1 MPHSLHH
8 PRQEARSSPQ
18 APAPAPRPSR
28 APKPET
34 PARVV
39 GRPLRVWIEDHH
51 DPDRIDHVLAE
62 IDTGDQTRLLPFVLS
77 INTRSHR
84 NLAAGF
90 DPRVRVGRLRQ
101 PGLPLPQPGIC
112 EGELL
117 DYRLIEEGATIF
129 FETLSRPQMEHLL
142 LGLFHRCLLV
152 EAWGFLYGSPRRGL
166 HQIHS
171 RRASCA
177 VREDLTGQDGALR
190 FYFPH
195 PENPLLLLMKFC
207 GQP

>member
-1 MPHSLHH
+1 MTPCH
-8 PRQEARSSPQ
+8 PDESAPPQ
-18 APAPAPRPSR
+18 MAAG
-28 APKPET
+28 KKTGGEI

-39 GRPLRVWIEDHH
+39 GTPVRVSIEQHH

-62 IDTGDQTRLLPFVLS
+62 IDTGLPDLTRPFVLS

-90 DPRVRVGRLRQ
+90 DPRVRAGRLRQ
-101 PGLPLPQPGIC
+101 PGLAPPARGIF

-129 FETLSRPQMEHLL
+129 FEPLSRGQMEQML
-142 LGLFHRCLLV
+142 LGFFKRCALA

-190 FYFPH
+190 FYFPP
-195 PENPLLLLMKFC
+195 PEEPLLLLMKFC